1 MCSNTLLNSLDSRH
15 PLAFSSSSF
24 STLSFHHITRL
35 LLLCLEREEHDIK
48 HTEKS
53 RCRLLLFALQLAAI
67 VHPTQACMLY
77 KNSLTLGVWAEKVP
91 VQNSAVRFTVRLF
104 RWATQPRQI
113 LLVRSLVF
121 CLADVGLKFDNNGEL
136 QKVYNWTF
144 YAPTIKYIVDNSIC
158 TWCDVW
164 H

>member
-67 VHPTQACMLY
+67 VHPTQACACCIKIHLPSAY
-77 KNSLTLGVWAEKVP
+77 ELKKFLCRIAPFALPSDSSVERRNLVRYSLCARSYSAWLTLA
-91 VQNSAVRFTVRLF
+91 
-104 RWATQPRQI
+104 
-113 LLVRSLVF
+113 
-121 CLADVGLKFDNNGEL
+121 
-136 QKVYNWTF
+136 
-144 YAPTIKYIVDNSIC
+144 
-158 TWCDVW
+158 
-164 H
+164 